1 MGQLIA
7 IVASSVLG
15 FVAVATAPVAHG
27 QDAAQKPIN
36 LVVPWGPGGPA
47 DLLAR
52 GLIEQGS
59 ALLKQPIVILN
70 RPGASGTIGS
80 AEVFRARP
88 DGSTILLADNI
99 STVFQPRRLTLPY
112 RGYEDFQA
120 VIKLSDVPN
129 VLVVSASSKW
139 TSLDQFVSDAR
150 AQPLRVATAGKF
162 TGTDL
167 NVLEFNRVAR
177 IDLQTIPSSGG
188 TAQAMALLLGGHVE
202 AAVAA
207 PASIVGHV
215 NSGTLRPLAIF
226 SKQRIGL
233 FPNLPTTT
241 ELGYKTTMSSMFYV
255 SAPKNVD
262 PLALNRLHEAFR
274 QVVTSQSWKDMSAK
288 FGLMLEPLG
297 PQQLTTELEQWDKYF
312 DDLARDLKVER
323 EK

>member
-1 MGQLIA
+1 MEPLA
-7 IVASSVLG
+7 FAAL
-15 FVAVATAPVAHG
+15 ATSPVAHA

-36 LVVPWGPGGPA
+36 FVVPFGPGGPA

-80 AEVFRARP
+80 AEVFRAKP

-139 TSLDQFVSDAR
+139 ATLDQLVSDAR
-150 AQPLRVATAGKF
+150 SQPLRVATAGRF

-167 NVLEFNRVAR
+167 NVLEFNRVAG

-215 NSGTLRPLAIF
+215 HSGTLRPLAIF

-233 FPNLPTTT
+233 FPNLPTAT

-262 PLALNRLHEAFR
+262 PVALARLHEAFR

-288 FGLMLEPLG
+288 FGLLLEPLG
-297 PQQLTTELEQWDKYF
+297 PEPLTAELEHWNKYF
-312 DDLARDLKVER
+312 EDLTRELKIER

>member
-1 MGQLIA
+1 MSRLIA
-7 IVASSVLG
+7 ITTSCILG
-15 FVAVATAPVAHG
+15 LAAIAIPPIAHS
-27 QDAAQKPIN
+27 QSQKAIN
-36 LVVPWGPGGPA
+36 FVVPWGPGGPA

-59 ALLKQPIVILN
+59 TLLNQPIVILN

-80 AEVFRARP
+80 AEVFRAPP
-88 DGSTILLADNI
+88 DGSMILLADNI
-99 STVFQPRRLTLPY
+99 STVFQPRRLNLPY

-139 TSLDQFVSDAR
+139 TTLEQFVSDAR
-150 AQPLRVATAGKF
+150 AQPLRVATAGRF

-167 NVLEFNRVAR
+167 NVLEFNRVAG
-177 IDLQTIPSSGG
+177 INLQTIPSSGG
-188 TAQAMALLLGGHVE
+188 TAQALALILGGHVE

-207 PASIVGHV
+207 PASIVSHV

-233 FPNLPTTT
+233 FPNLQTAT

-255 SAPKNVD
+255 SAPKNLD
-262 PLALNRLHEAFR
+262 PAALNRLHEAFK
-274 QVVTSQSWKDMSAK
+274 QVVTSQRWKEMSAK
-288 FGLMLEPLG
+288 FGLLLEPLG
-297 PQQLTTELEQWDKYF
+297 PQPLTAELEQWHRYF
-312 DDLARDLKVER
+312 DELTRDLKIER